1 MRYRY
6 VIFQSLT
13 KEDFAG
19 SFNTN
24 IKLQQEILRTAGIF
38 SSLHSKFSPKYRLQI
53 LQNHGNNKCLHWL
66 DILHN
71 GHALRRARSFY
82 DKLIDMAW
90 AWGWAQVW
98 IVYKHCACTL
108 VHSYARTLQN
118 IKWWGWGKM
127 LEHRCGLCTTIAPV
141 RSYAHAHIIPPDTR
155 SEEGATPTH
164 RHYGPAP
171 VLTATPGLAQISGNP
186 AWLTQGTLPPP
197 LPPYLTLSR
206 HLRRSKVQNTARFGG
221 IKTKLQGHSQ

>member
-1 MRYRY
+1 MSDVPCRS
-6 VIFQSLT
+6 VAPLSPTKIASNWSPQASILT
-13 KEDFAG
+13 A
-19 SFNTN
+19 
-24 IKLQQEILRTAGIF
+24 A
-38 SSLHSKFSPKYRLQI
+38 
-53 LQNHGNNKCLHWL
+53 KCLYSNSIQNPL
-66 DILHN
+66 SDSLSNTDPIINLPEPRNKTQVNILHN

-108 VHSYARTLQN
+108 VRSYARTLQN
-118 IKWWGWGKM
+118 IKWWGLGKM

-171 VLTATPGLAQISGNP
+171 VLTATPGLAQISGDP

-197 LPPYLTLSR
+197 PPPYLTLPR
-206 HLRRSKVQNTARFGG
+206 HWRQSSVQNTAGFFG
-221 IKTKLQGHSQ
+221 IKTKL